1 MAYGLEDFIGD
12 LRRVVASATDE
23 QSILAQ
29 VEPLTLR
36 LAQAPD
42 WLSDSMY
49 EADPVCGYGTTLLHV
64 EADQTLFV
72 VVDSWLPGRGVEPHD
87 HGTWAAVVGVVGEEH
102 NCLWKRT
109 DEGSNAPGSVE
120 LQRLA
125 EHRIGPGEV
134 LLMPSGT
141 IHSVTNDSDAVT
153 LSLHIYGR
161 HLNCTARRLFDRQNK
176 CERPFLIEPR

>member
-1 MAYGLEDFIGD
+1 MAYGLMGFIRD

-23 QSILAQ
+23 ASILAQ
-29 VEPLTLR
+29 VEPLAR
-36 LAQAPD
+36 RMAQLPD
-42 WLSDSMY
+42 WLNDSMY
-49 EADPVCGYGTTLLHV
+49 EADPACGYGTTLLHV

-87 HGTWAAVVGVVGEEH
+87 HGTWAAVVGLVGEER
-102 NCLWKRT
+102 NCFWQRT
-109 DEGSNAPGSVE
+109 DDGSNAPGSVE
-120 LQRLA
+120 LQRLE

-141 IHSVTNDSDAVT
+141 IHSVTNDSAAVT

-161 HLNCTARRLFDRQNK
+161 HLNCTDRRLFDLQNK